1 MVLWNVHLLIKRV
14 SYISSSFVNFQKGRW
29 EGPQQGR
36 VGSRGTALSSGPDW
50 SPTCPELCLSRAPR
64 SVSLRHLFRGHT
76 LIKTFLAWCII
87 YKSNLVRISILLCGY
102 GVPMG
107 SLIPLSAASGH
118 GICSC
123 FVRTAHSPTLLCLD
137 THTHTHTFRCTH
149 SHSDLWTHIDTHMHS
164 YADTNMDT
172 HAYSHTHP
180 HSRAWIHTG
189 TLIHTRKD
197 THAHFSAFHAQ
208 CCCHIQLP
216 PPLCTGHICSFPEN
230 SLHRRTISS
239 LLLSSSCPRL
249 RFTAFRHH
257 P

>member
-1 MVLWNVHLLIKRV
+1 MVLWNVHLLIKSV

-29 EGPQQGR
+29 ERPQQGR

-123 FVRTAHSPTLLCLD
+123 FVRTAHSYAW
-137 THTHTHTFRCTH
+137 THTHTHTHTH
-149 SHSDLWTHIDTHMHS
+149 SDAH
-164 YADTNMDT
+164 
-172 HAYSHTHP
+172 
-180 HSRAWIHTG
+180 IHTQ
-189 TLIHTRKD
+189 T
-197 THAHFSAFHAQ
+197 SE
-208 CCCHIQLP
+208 HI
-216 PPLCTGHICSFPEN
+216 
-230 SLHRRTISS
+230 
-239 LLLSSSCPRL
+239 
-249 RFTAFRHH
+249 
-257 P
+257 